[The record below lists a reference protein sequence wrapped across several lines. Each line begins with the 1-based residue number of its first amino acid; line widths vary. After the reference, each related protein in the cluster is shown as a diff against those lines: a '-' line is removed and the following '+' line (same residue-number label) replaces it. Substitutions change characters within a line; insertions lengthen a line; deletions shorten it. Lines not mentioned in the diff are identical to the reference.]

1 MSDIIENIQSA
12 LKELKVS
19 TWEISDTTTDQWEF
33 YFIKHRLDQNRAV
46 RTRHTEVT
54 VYREMGEGMLGSAS
68 MEIPQGSFPKE
79 IKENIAGLLEEA
91 AYAVNPQYKLHGPED
106 QAEYSDEKG
115 KDGISGES
123 VAAENQISI
132 KELAGTLIEAM
143 NDLPETGT
151 EYMNSY
157 EIFARKVSRK
167 YMNSL
172 GLDLE
177 ETYPGATMELVV
189 NARDEN
195 REIELYRLPS
205 FGSCSAEE
213 LKEYVGQLLEFG
225 KDRLKAEPTPEL
237 GKATLLLST
246 EDSCRVYEYFLSQ
259 MNAANVYRNLSTWE
273 IGRSIDKEGTFIQ
286 PLTIRQ
292 MKNLE
297 GSPENHLFDGE
308 GGKVKE
314 RVLLEENVP
323 RRYWGSRQYCSY
335 LGIEDGSEVYNYQVE
350 GGTRTSEE
358 LREEDYLE
366 VVEFSSFE
374 VDPLTGDIAGEIR
387 LGYWHH
393 QGQTDIVSGGSVSGS
408 LPQLMEGLAV
418 SSEEKRFGTALIPE
432 VTMIHNITVTGIG
445 K

>member
-54 VYREMGEGMLGSAS
+54 VYRDMGEGMLGSAS

-106 QAEYSDEKG
+106 QAEYSDVKG

-123 VAAENQISI
+123 GAAENQISI

>member
-54 VYREMGEGMLGSAS
+54 VYRDMGEGMLGSAS

-123 VAAENQISI
+123 GTAENQISI

-143 NDLPETGT
+143 NDLPETST

>member
-54 VYREMGEGMLGSAS
+54 VYRDMGEGMLGSAS

-79 IKENIAGLLEEA
+79 IKENVAGLLEEA

-123 VAAENQISI
+123 GAAENQISI

>member
-54 VYREMGEGMLGSAS
+54 VYRDMGEGMLGSAS

-106 QAEYSDEKG
+106 QAEYSDENG

-123 VAAENQISI
+123 GAAENQISI

-297 GSPENHLFDGE
+297 GSPENHLFDDE

>member
-54 VYREMGEGMLGSAS
+54 VYRDMGEGMLGSAS

-123 VAAENQISI
+123 GAAENQISI

>member
-54 VYREMGEGMLGSAS
+54 VYRDMGEGMLGSAS

-115 KDGISGES
+115 KNGISGES
-123 VAAENQISI
+123 GAAENQISI

>member
-54 VYREMGEGMLGSAS
+54 VYRDMGEGMLGSAS
-68 MEIPQGSFPKE
+68 IEIPQGSFPKE

-123 VAAENQISI
+123 GAAENQISI

-143 NDLPETGT
+143 NDLPETST

-189 NARDEN
+189 NAQDEN

-246 EDSCRVYEYFLSQ
+246 EDACRVYEYFLSQ

>member
-54 VYREMGEGMLGSAS
+54 VYRDMGEGMLGSAS

-106 QAEYSDEKG
+106 EAGYSDEKG

-123 VAAENQISI
+123 GAAENQISI

-350 GGTRTSEE
+350 GGTKTSEE

>member
-54 VYREMGEGMLGSAS
+54 VYRDMGEGMLGSAS

-79 IKENIAGLLEEA
+79 IKENVAGLLEEA

-123 VAAENQISI
+123 GAAENQISI

-177 ETYPGATMELVV
+177 EIYPGATMELVV

-350 GGTRTSEE
+350 GGTKTSEE